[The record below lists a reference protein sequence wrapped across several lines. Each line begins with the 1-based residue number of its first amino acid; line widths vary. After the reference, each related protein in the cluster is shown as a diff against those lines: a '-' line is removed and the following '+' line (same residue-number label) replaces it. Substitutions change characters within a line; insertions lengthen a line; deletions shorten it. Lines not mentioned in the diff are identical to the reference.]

1 MKFNKRNNKKNNA
14 IIIGCGRLGSRT
26 AGELSLDDWDV
37 VVMDNNRDA
46 FRLLPSFFGGSTL
59 QANATD
65 IEKLEEAGIKEANLF
80 IAATDND
87 EINIASAQI
96 AKVLFNVEKVVARIR
111 DQEKIDLC
119 EKYGIKTICPPSLSI
134 NEINRYIEV

>member
-1 MKFNKRNNKKNNA
+1 MIFNKRNNKKNNA

-96 AKVLFNVEKVVARIR
+96 AKVLFNV

>member
-1 MKFNKRNNKKNNA
+1 MA
-14 IIIGCGRLGSRT
+14 DL
-26 AGELSLDDWDV
+26 
-37 VVMDNNRDA
+37 
-46 FRLLPSFFGGSTL
+46 
-59 QANATD
+59 
-65 IEKLEEAGIKEANLF
+65 
-80 IAATDND
+80 AATDND

>member
-1 MKFNKRNNKKNNA
+1 MIEISKISKHYQDITVLDNITTTIQRGG
-14 IIIGCGRLGSRT
+14 ITSIIGPNGAGKSTLLSVIGRLLIPESGMVSVN
-26 AGELSLDDWDV
+26 GMDV
-37 VVMDNNRDA
+37 
-46 FRLLPSFFGGSTL
+46 
-59 QANATD
+59 
-65 IEKLEEAGIKEANLF
+65 
-80 IAATDND
+80 AATDSD

-134 NEINRYIEV
+134 NEINRYLEV

>member
-1 MKFNKRNNKKNNA
+1 
-14 IIIGCGRLGSRT
+14 
-26 AGELSLDDWDV
+26 
-37 VVMDNNRDA
+37 MDNNRDA

>member
-1 MKFNKRNNKKNNA
+1 MIFNKRNNKKNNA

-80 IAATDND
+80 IAATDSD

-96 AKVLFNVEKVVARIR
+96 AKVLQCGEGCGQNQGSREDR
-111 DQEKIDLC
+111 
-119 EKYGIKTICPPSLSI
+119 SM
-134 NEINRYIEV
+134 

>member
-1 MKFNKRNNKKNNA
+1 
-14 IIIGCGRLGSRT
+14 
-26 AGELSLDDWDV
+26 
-37 VVMDNNRDA
+37 MDNNRDT

-65 IEKLEEAGIKEANLF
+65 IEKLEEAGIKETNLF